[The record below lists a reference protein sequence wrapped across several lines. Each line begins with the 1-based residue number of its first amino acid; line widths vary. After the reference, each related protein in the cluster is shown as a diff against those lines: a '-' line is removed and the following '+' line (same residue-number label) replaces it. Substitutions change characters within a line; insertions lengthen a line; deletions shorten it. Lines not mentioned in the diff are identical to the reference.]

1 MSTIF
6 NSFEGVIVPSKIEKN
21 ELSKDTWE
29 FIFSPLSAGFGTTIG
44 NTLRRILLSS
54 IEGYAINYVAIK
66 GVKHEFDV
74 IDGVVEDM
82 VDIILN
88 LKRLRFKKISE
99 ADSEVVNFTFN
110 GYFENGKDILNKTL
124 TGADI
129 NACSKNFKVVND
141 DFVVCHFSKPVTLE
155 IELGI
160 QKGIGWSL
168 AKKFEVG
175 VDREGV
181 IFIDSIFSP
190 VKKVKMEIEDA
201 RIGSNVGFD
210 TLKLEITTDC
220 TTTPFNTLEKA
231 IVIAKNIFNS
241 FDDNKKFTTVEK
253 EAILDLDIENVKIQ
267 RMLNNSIK
275 DMGFSKRSFNA
286 LNQANIKYVKELVVL
301 TEENL
306 LAIKNLGKKS
316 RIEINEFL
324 SKNNLRLKMDLSEYN
339 L

>member
-6 NSFEGVIVPSKIEKN
+6 NSFEGVIVPSKIGKN

-129 NACSKNFKVVND
+129 NACSKNFKVVNE
-141 DFVVCHFSKPVTLE
+141 DFVIWYTERNWVEFSK
-155 IELGI
+155 
-160 QKGIGWSL
+160 
-168 AKKFEVG
+168 
-175 VDREGV
+175 
-181 IFIDSIFSP
+181 
-190 VKKVKMEIEDA
+190 
-201 RIGSNVGFD
+201 
-210 TLKLEITTDC
+210 
-220 TTTPFNTLEKA
+220 
-231 IVIAKNIFNS
+231 
-241 FDDNKKFTTVEK
+241 
-253 EAILDLDIENVKIQ
+253 KI
-267 RMLNNSIK
+267 
-275 DMGFSKRSFNA
+275 
-286 LNQANIKYVKELVVL
+286 
-301 TEENL
+301 
-306 LAIKNLGKKS
+306 
-316 RIEINEFL
+316 
-324 SKNNLRLKMDLSEYN
+324 
-339 L
+339 